1 MPKAASKE
9 TKVPCQDAP
18 TGGTELLFCA
28 LVAVYRQVID
38 GIETTGEKN
47 RQSGMVTESATT
59 HQAAWNP
66 VEMVNTLMVR
76 QLRSKGACIGVPVS
90 LSRPALPKS
99 RSRKEY
105 SQHLS
110 IFLYISSLVVT

>member
-1 MPKAASKE
+1 MSGPNISCMRKMLAKGT
-9 TKVPCQDAP
+9 TK
-18 TGGTELLFCA
+18 
-28 LVAVYRQVID
+28 D

-76 QLRSKGACIGVPVS
+76 RLRSNGACIGVPVS

-110 IFLYISSLVVT
+110 IFVHFIIGRYVIIVIVIIERNQNT